1 MKKIE
6 WNWGTGILIVIIIFL
21 IVTISTTVFLM
32 NQKVDLV
39 SNDYYNKGIEHQK
52 QIDRIN
58 RTNLMNDKV
67 SIVLEKDFIRFSFPD
82 KFYQSNYSG
91 SVKLYRP
98 SDSNKDFT
106 VELKV
111 DSSGQQ
117 LISTSNLLKGYWKA
131 EVEWVQDSVDYYK
144 ESAFIIN

>member
-39 SNDYYNKGIEHQK
+39 SNDYYNRGIEHQK

-67 SIVLEKDFIRFSFPD
+67 SIVLEQDFIRFSFPD

-98 SDSNKDFT
+98 SDSNKDFS
-106 VELKV
+106 VELRV

-117 LISTSNLLKGYWKA
+117 LISTSNLIKGYWKA
-131 EVEWVQDSVDYYK
+131 EVEWVQDSVEYYK